1 MVYMYLFLVLF
12 FVFTASD
19 IAAVAKEKKIL
30 EHISKPLLMPL
41 LVLYYI
47 FGAIAINIDWL
58 IVVAL
63 LCGCAG
69 DIFLMLENKD
79 KWFIYGMAA
88 FLLGHIFYIISFL
101 LSVGVNIIAF
111 PIYGYVLLIPV
122 IFILLLTFPKY
133 KDHMGDLKIPVY
145 IYMVAILTM
154 HVTAIL
160 RLALFEIYCPCF
172 FLVWFGSILFMISD
186 SMIAIDTFNKEMKIP
201 NIRIYIMLTYILG
214 QFLIVQ
220 GVLLSLLL

>member
-1 MVYMYLFLVLF
+1 MVYIYIFLVLF
-12 FVFTASD
+12 FVFTALD
-19 IAAVAKEKKIL
+19 IAAVAREKKIL

-63 LCGCAG
+63 LCGCVG
-69 DIFLMLENKD
+69 DVFLMLENKE
-79 KWFIYGMAA
+79 KWFMYGMVA

-111 PIYGYVLLIPV
+111 PIYGFVLLIPV

-145 IYMVAILTM
+145 IYMVTILTM
-154 HVTAIL
+154 HVSAIL
-160 RLALFEIYCPCF
+160 RLASFEFYCPCF
-172 FLVWFGSILFMISD
+172 FLVWFGSILFIFSD

-201 NIRIYIMLTYILG
+201 KIRIYIMLTYILG
-214 QFLIVQ
+214 QFFIVQ

>member
-1 MVYMYLFLVLF
+1 MVYIYIFLVLF
-12 FVFTASD
+12 FVFTALD
-19 IAAVAKEKKIL
+19 IAAVAREKKIL

-63 LCGCAG
+63 LCGCVG
-69 DIFLMLENKD
+69 DVFLMLENKE
-79 KWFIYGMAA
+79 KWFMYGMVA

-101 LSVGVNIIAF
+101 LSVGVNIIVF
-111 PIYGYVLLIPV
+111 PIYGFVLLIPV

-145 IYMVAILTM
+145 IYMVTILTM
-154 HVTAIL
+154 HVSAIL
-160 RLALFEIYCPCF
+160 RLASFEFYCPCF
-172 FLVWFGSILFMISD
+172 FLVWFGSILFIFSD

-201 NIRIYIMLTYILG
+201 KIRIYIMLTYILG